1 MIERLV
7 HRVRTAAINPA
18 GGVYR
23 LRHRLDHDGL
33 FERYA
38 ALCRRQGLER
48 VWLVLSFDCDT
59 DEDARVVES
68 VHGRL
73 MEIGVCPVYAVPGEV
88 LRQSPDVYGRIAATG
103 AQFINH
109 GNRAHTYFDPRQ
121 GHNVSSFFF
130 DSAEPAV
137 VQRDI
142 VAGDRALREI
152 LGVETDGFRAPH
164 FGTFQRP
171 RQLRWLHQ
179 VLRSELCYRFSTST
193 VPLWSFRYGAVFER
207 FGLPEVPLTGGVEAP
222 FNILDT
228 WGFFAAPN
236 RSRTAADF
244 EREATLL
251 AETFAGLGVG
261 VINVY
266 GDPSHIHDRDEFFR
280 AVERWQEIAEPSDY
294 GRLLDSLSPA
304 TSSITAAMS
313 RPTRLTS

>member
-1 MIERLV
+1 MPTSGPRTRLACAV
-7 HRVRTAAINPA
+7 I
-18 GGVYR
+18 R
-23 LRHRLDHDGL
+23 LR
-33 FERYA
+33 Y
-38 ALCRRQGLER
+38 RRGR
-48 VWLVLSFDCDT
+48 SRGRIGPRT
-59 DEDARVVES
+59 T
-68 VHGRL
+68 HGDR
-73 MEIGVCPVYAVPGEV
+73 CVPGV
-88 LRQSPDVYGRIAATG
+88 RRSRRGATPITDVYGRIAATG

-109 GNRAHTYFDPRQ
+109 GNRATPLDPRQ

-261 VINVY
+261 VITWPVI
-266 GDPSHIHDRDEFFR
+266 PPTSTT
-280 AVERWQEIAEPSDY
+280 
-294 GRLLDSLSPA
+294 A
-304 TSSITAAMS
+304 TSSSGRSSGGRRSPSLPTMAGCLTRS
-313 RPTRLTS
+313 RRRPRRLLRPCHARPA